1 MGTDIHHRDLTDA
14 IRRSDANSSR
24 CFMEMGSFQFEYP
37 LAVQGRAKKF
47 LISLVSG
54 DICPKGLVGC
64 RVMRENSNI
73 QRFFLHDSVPAC

>member
-24 CFMEMGSFQFEYP
+24 CFMEMGSFHFEYP

-54 DICPKGLVGC
+54 DICPEGRLQGNEGKLKHTEG
-64 RVMRENSNI
+64 
-73 QRFFLHDSVPAC
+73 FLHDSVPSC

>member
-1 MGTDIHHRDLTDA
+1 
-14 IRRSDANSSR
+14 
-24 CFMEMGSFQFEYP
+24 MEMGSFQFEYP

-47 LISLVSG
+47 LMSLVRG

-73 QRFFLHDSVPAC
+73 QRFFYTTLYLLAKVGAKNPHWNSPTEIASNGS